1 MLLREAEEE
10 EEEEEGGHSSNDES
24 TGMSLPGGDSA
35 VAPKT
40 EKELRKE
47 VTPCSFRDC

>member
-1 MLLREAEEE
+1 MFLREAEEE
-10 EEEEEGGHSSNDES
+10 EEEGGQSSNDES
-24 TGMSLPGGDSA
+24 TGMSLPEGDSA

-47 VTPCSFRDC
+47 VTHSSFRDC